1 MTASAG
7 RSRSLDD
14 CLSGESRAAYSA
26 KWMLEIEL
34 IDKEIRSKFH
44 LAPPPKGDSFVTIA
58 RDQFVSEA
66 WNLALP
72 KSRQGFK
79 ETCRRLLAERFD
91 DKDRFSKLCLS
102 YERTI
107 RKQQPT
113 RSFQSRTK
121 SKNRERKPRNRERP
135 PPRPPQHAQSLPPMR
150 KRLEPAYVA
159 LGDLAS
165 RQMCH
170 FGD

>member
-14 CLSGESRAAYSA
+14 SLSDESRAAYSA

-34 IDKEIRSKFH
+34 IDKEIRSKIL
-44 LAPPPKGDSFVTIA
+44 LAPPPKGDSFVTMA
-58 RDQFVSEA
+58 RDHFVSDA
-66 WNLALP
+66 WNLAQT
-72 KSRQGFK
+72 KSRAGFIA
-79 ETCRRLLAERFD
+79 TCRRLLAERFD

-121 SKNRERKPRNRERP
+121 SKKKRER
-135 PPRPPQHAQSLPPMR
+135 PPRPPQHTQSLPPMR
-150 KRLEPAYVA
+150 KRLEPAYVS

-165 RQMCH
+165 RHMCH